1 MLSLVVYSL
10 RSNPSPFPTHQ
21 QAGANALT
29 NAIKGDSLQAIAT
42 SGANIDVKQFVGENS
57 CWPSDADELTDA
69 IENQDCELVV
79 LSNGEEDAYAL
90 EEAIMVTR
98 YVRVMGSPAVLP
110 VISSDGERDFTVGPG
125 GFLELQ
131 FVRLHQGGGTTRPR
145 YGLEGLELNTQVA
158 EIRGGGVAVEVGA
171 LGASFVGVIFI
182 AVANDLESVQGAIES
197 TLDFIG
203 GRIYGGHVFVAA
215 GTVTFFGCN
224 FWDTTLLLPLTDQI
238 SIGGDVLVVAGNAF
252 FTGCTFTATLLFGNF
267 GGAGFNVAVLGGN
280 AVFTFCVIQAQGVAQ
295 SANGAGQV
303 LFVGG
308 GTMIVTGMDFR
319 FASPIL
325 FFSGIGDFFV
335 GGGVM
340 IFAGVTI
347 ENTYPILAA
356 YGAGFYLAVGGGVM
370 VETGVTYVQYSGP
383 ATISMTG
390 GSTFMGAGTSVHT
403 GVPASFYGTTV
414 LFTGQGGFSY
424 NGAGYSLWL
433 GSPIAIFVA
442 ASAFFGLGGLVS
454 QPAGF
459 MVSLGCPAFTPAALS
474 YFAGAGAVMY
484 LGVGGAVIGSSP
496 VVAPAYRF
504 GYIGAG
510 DGANYYVNGNGNAAG
525 KGIGY
530 YDKHTTSQYIPEDKG
545 KTKADNALAGKGIGY
560 FDKYTTTQYVPED
573 KTKGTKARKRELFD
587 GEVRKL
593 KQQRRLSVSTVNQ
606 LAANFFDE
614 DLVGPN
620 RILGVGLEVNPTLD
634 LSNNKVIQDLQKW
647 VPQGIIDGA
656 KAIEDLNGKFGDS
669 ANNQRGAL
677 MGIDSDVTQC
687 DICGKGEIVGD
698 EASQCTMHESCTELQ
713 AATVGEGVDAAFDFQ
728 DFSFDP
734 WYLVMA
740 TFNPTTAEGTI
751 APEDFRDAFRSY
763 FVAADTVGASVSA
776 YSAEPDALFQQWFP
790 KPNPSALAS
799 SQYPVTTPLKTVFV
813 FNDPAQAAAVEAA
826 LKDPTSEMY
835 QDMEAYVTD
844 FLGMDDVDM
853 GNLDGSLEKVVAI
866 PAYNTPEF
874 SKAFAKEAS
883 DAAGTNSIRLVDG
896 EHAGMP
902 LFHAVAGETYTVKL
916 ANFPKNIE
924 LGVSLIGSQLVG
936 GEAKQTSMA
945 IDSIKT
951 DKDGHASVAW
961 KVPAT
966 AAGDFYLKAADA
978 SGLAFGMTPM
988 FEVVAAPKRK
998 LWGPHMNL

>member
-1 MLSLVVYSL
+1 MCLVL
-10 RSNPSPFPTHQ
+10 THPIPHPP
-21 QAGANALT
+21 QADANALT
-29 NAIKGDSLQAIAT
+29 NAIKGDPLQAIAT
-42 SGANIDVKQFVGENS
+42 SGANINIKQFVGENS
-57 CWPSDADELTDA
+57 CWPSDAEELTDA

-98 YVRVMGSPAVLP
+98 HVRVMGSPAVLP

-131 FVRLHQGGGTTRPR
+131 FVRLHQGGGTTRDR
-145 YGLEGLELNTQVA
+145 YGLEGLELNTEVA
-158 EIRGGGVAVEVGA
+158 EIRGGGVAVEPGA

-319 FASPIL
+319 FASAIL

-340 IFAGVTI
+340 IFTGVTI

-370 VETGVTYVQYSGP
+370 VETGVTYVQYNAP
-383 ATISMTG
+383 AHLGLTG
-390 GSTFMGAGTSVHT
+390 ASIFMGAGTSIHT

-433 GSPIAIFVA
+433 GSPIAVFVA
-442 ASAFFGLGGLVS
+442 TFAFFGLGGLTS

-459 MVSLGCPAFTPAALS
+459 MVYLGCPAFTPAALS
-474 YFAGAGAVMY
+474 YFAGAGVVMY
-484 LGVGGAVIGSSP
+484 LGAGGAVIGGSP
-496 VVAPAYRF
+496 VAAPAFRF
-504 GYIGAG
+504 GYNAAG
-510 DGANYYVNGNGNAAG
+510 DGANYYVNGNGDA
-525 KGIGY
+525 
-530 YDKHTTSQYIPEDKG
+530 
-545 KTKADNALAGKGIGY
+545 AGKGIGY
-560 FDKYTTTQYVPED
+560 FDKDTTTQYVPED
-573 KTKGTKARKRELFD
+573 KNKTKRALFD

-656 KAIEDLNGKFGDS
+656 KAIEDLNTKFGDS

-687 DICGKGEIVGD
+687 DICGKGEIVGS
-698 EASQCTMHESCTELQ
+698 EASQCTMHESCAELQ

-763 FVAADTVGASVSA
+763 FVATETTGASVSA
-776 YSAEPDALFQQWFP
+776 YSAEPDPLMKEVASIPAL
-790 KPNPSALAS
+790 KPSGLVSADH
-799 SQYPVTTPLKTVFV
+799 PVTTPLKTVFV

-853 GNLDGSLEKVVAI
+853 GNMDGSLEKTVAI

-896 EHAGMP
+896 EHAGLP
-902 LFHAVAGETYTVKL
+902 LSHAVAGETYTVEL
-916 ANFPKNIE
+916 AKFPKNIE
-924 LGVSLIGSQLVG
+924 LGLNLIGSQLVG

-966 AAGDFYLKAADA
+966 ASGDFYLKATDA
-978 SGLAFGMTPM
+978 TGLIFGMTPVM
-988 FEVVAAPKRK
+988 EVVAAPKRR
-998 LWGPHMNL
+998 LWGPHMTL